1 MRFRRSWL
9 WLLALLV
16 LCPLACRSA
25 SPPRPA
31 PSGREPVVRVRIM
44 PNLTQ
49 ATISASEAPMVRLVT
64 EREPRKLNL
73 TGGDVTIALAQ
84 GGAGW
89 QLGTAS
95 LGPGE
100 LILTP
105 AADGTLSA
113 NGKPYRGR
121 YRFVPVANGQFDVI
135 NDVDVDGYLKS
146 VVPREMFRDWDIEA
160 YKAQAIA
167 ARTYALYEAKTTPPN
182 QGWDLFADVR
192 SQVYGGMASES
203 SKARQSVDETAGIV
217 AAFGPPGDERIF
229 KAYFSSCCGGITQSA
244 WDAFGDAYSQPLS
257 EQNVGPVCNA
267 GPRFNW
273 GPIVVRKDE
282 LTKRFRAW
290 GKRMG
295 RPEQGM
301 ATVKHVRASHQNR
314 HGRPVRFEITDAR
327 GNRYSWRGE
336 ELRWAVN
343 TNGSKET
350 SLNSSFCKVDDA
362 GDTVRFY
369 EGHGFGHGVGM
380 CQWCCQARALA
391 GWAHEDIVLRSYPG
405 AKLVKAY

>member
-1 MRFRRSWL
+1 MRFRRCWL
-9 WLLALLV
+9 WLLALFI
-16 LCPLACRSA
+16 C
-25 SPPRPA
+25 SPVGCSSSSHPTPTS
-31 PSGREPVVRVRIM
+31 SGREPIVRVRIM
-44 PNLTQ
+44 PNLAQ
-49 ATISASEAPMVRLVT
+49 ATISASEAPLVRLAT

-73 TGGDVTIALAQ
+73 TGGDVTLALIK
-84 GGAGW
+84 GGGGW

-100 LILTP
+100 LIIQP
-105 AADGTLSA
+105 AADGTVSV
-113 NGKPYRGR
+113 NGKAYRGR
-121 YRFVPVANGQFDVI
+121 YRFVPVGNGQFDVI

-146 VVPREMFRDWDIEA
+146 VVPREMFREWDVQA

-167 ARTYALYEAKTTPPN
+167 ARTYALYVAATTPKTQP
-182 QGWDLFADVR
+182 WDLFADVR

-203 SKARQSVDETAGIV
+203 SKSRQSVDETAGVV
-217 AAFGPPGDERIF
+217 AAFGPGGDEKIF

-244 WDAFGDAYSQPLS
+244 WDASGDAYSQPLS
-257 EQNVGPVCNA
+257 AQSRGPVCNA

-301 ATVKHVRASHQNR
+301 ATVNHGRASRQNR
-314 HGRPVRFEITDAR
+314 HGGPVRFEITDAR

-343 TNGSKET
+343 TDAAKGT
-350 SLNSSFCKVDDA
+350 TLNSSFCKIDDA
-362 GDTVRFY
+362 GDMVRFY
-369 EGHGFGHGVGM
+369 EGHGYGHGVGM

-391 GWAHEDIVLRSYPG
+391 GWAHEDIVLRAYPG